1 MNEEKAR
8 KNKAETIIILLKS
21 VINNKITA
29 KNALTAWP
37 DIDME
42 LDELIR
48 RVWHELYHFHK
59 DADIR
64 SKDSDYEKY
73 QHDLLNS
80 YISEIRSQFS
90 I

>member
-1 MNEEKAR
+1 MNEEKIR

-21 VINNKITA
+21 VINNKITV

-37 DIDME
+37 DIDLE

-48 RVWHELYHFHK
+48 RAWHELYHFHM

-73 QHDLLNS
+73 QHDLLNN
-80 YISEIRSQFS
+80 YISDISSRYSV
-90 I
+90 

>member
-1 MNEEKAR
+1 MNEEKIR

-21 VINNKITA
+21 VINNKITV

-42 LDELIR
+42 LDGLIR
-48 RVWHELYHFHK
+48 RAWHELYHFYT

-64 SKDSDYEKY
+64 SRDPDHEKY

-80 YISEIRSQFS
+80 YISEISSQYS
-90 I
+90 V